1 MRNYKILL
9 VCSGGMSTSILMNKM
24 KQYAQDNGFDVEIDA
39 VGTGAYEEVAD
50 QYEIICLGPQIAYR
64 RGQIQETVD
73 IPVISIEPRT
83 YAFADS
89 EKLFAQVEKELG
101 E

>member
-1 MRNYKILL
+1 MKEYKILL

-24 KQYAQDNGFDVEIDA
+24 KQYAQDNGFEIKIDA
-39 VGTGAYEEVAD
+39 VGTGAYEEVAGE
-50 QYEIICLGPQIAYR
+50 YEIICLGPQIAYR
-64 RGQIQETVD
+64 RRSIQDTVD

-89 EKLFAQVEKELG
+89 AKLFEQVDKELG
-101 E
+101 K